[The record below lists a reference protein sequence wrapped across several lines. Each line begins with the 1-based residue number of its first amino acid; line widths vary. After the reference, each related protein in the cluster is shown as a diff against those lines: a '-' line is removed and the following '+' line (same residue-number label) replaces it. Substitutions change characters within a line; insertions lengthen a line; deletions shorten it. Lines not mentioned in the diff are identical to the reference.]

1 VNVKV
6 GLPMKTIIWGELINK
21 HVLNVKAEGITKK
34 LITELR
40 RAKMNKYLGV
50 ALIFYH
56 IILSSHELYT
66 VETLFDRLDNL
77 YFMLVVIV
85 IYLIFILV
93 TLNKEDKE

>member
-1 VNVKV
+1 
-6 GLPMKTIIWGELINK
+6 
-21 HVLNVKAEGITKK
+21 
-34 LITELR
+34 
-40 RAKMNKYLGV
+40 MNKYLGV

-56 IILSSHELYT
+56 VILSSHELYT